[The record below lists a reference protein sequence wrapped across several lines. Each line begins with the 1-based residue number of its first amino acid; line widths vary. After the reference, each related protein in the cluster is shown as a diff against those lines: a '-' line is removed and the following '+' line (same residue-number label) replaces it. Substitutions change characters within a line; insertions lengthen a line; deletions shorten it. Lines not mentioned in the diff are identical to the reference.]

1 MERLLRCRADPC
13 IVARGGQTALQIA
26 AERGIELAALWPLAG
41 EASRGFSAVDAAPKP
56 PESALSAGKRKWE
69 GEDGGSVS
77 RKMPRTTSC
86 ADNASACVSTM
97 EEALLEMGRSAR
109 RDDVRGVCRGLL
121 SAESSETDAEGAAAV
136 QVRGLEA
143 LLELLPAGGYDWNDT
158 QRALLRVMHL
168 PVELQPIQQC
178 SSAPS
183 PHPSGAG
190 GL

>member
-1 MERLLRCRADPC
+1 
-13 IVARGGQTALQIA
+13 
-26 AERGIELAALWPLAG
+26 
-41 EASRGFSAVDAAPKP
+41 
-56 PESALSAGKRKWE
+56 
-69 GEDGGSVS
+69 
-77 RKMPRTTSC
+77 MPRTTSC

-158 QRALLRVMHL
+158 QRALLR
-168 PVELQPIQQC
+168 EGC
-178 SSAPS
+178 SSRVHCPRSPGAPGTGYRRNPGQSIGASVSARSAGCRWRRRSSAGPGSGS
-183 PHPSGAG
+183 PGRSRHQCLSLRPRSLAMAARSTRSATLHTGCDAPAA
-190 GL
+190 